1 MDAIQKAIVKRQHI
15 SKRMDINRQ
24 TWSRF
29 QEEVRN
35 HKVLLFGVGACAG
48 ILFENYKDILIEGVI
63 DNDIKK
69 QGFRLDDFVDEA
81 RNTEHGRIEI
91 SSLEVLK
98 DYSADEILILITSTN
113 YYEQMIGQLEA
124 FGVKHY
130 YVALIMEAN
139 KRTEQDCY
147 VTVEDGQ
154 ERLDYIKTCCDE
166 SINDNKIFFYSFGTY
181 SDHGKYITE
190 ALLQIRADVDIV
202 WLVADLRMEVPE
214 GVRKVYIGNW
224 KRYVYEMETSKI
236 WIYNMVVPSYIIKR
250 PEQIYIQTK
259 HWASITLKRFYLDAS
274 TIQDVSANVDNWK
287 YNGEIMDY
295 IITGSDFD
303 TESSRRGFGFKK
315 EVLQIGS
322 PRSDALFRGESYR
335 KKIYNMYHMDEE
347 YRTLIYAPTYRFDKS
362 STDHRHEL
370 RAVELDFDG
379 VRKALEKRFGGSWY
393 IMLRLHPSVAKES
406 NKFQKAGFIVDA
418 SDYVDGEELVAAS
431 DIMISDY
438 SSIMFEPSFV
448 KKPVFLF
455 ATDKETYI
463 DKEYD
468 LLIDYKTLP
477 FPIAES
483 NEELLKNIE
492 FFDEALYEKDLESFL
507 EKYGVHED
515 GHASERAAQFV
526 SELIDKKRM

>member
-1 MDAIQKAIVKRQHI
+1 MDIIQKAIERKQHI
-15 SKRMDINRQ
+15 SPKEDINRQ
-24 TWSRF
+24 SW
-29 QEEVRN
+29 EEFEVKAKS
-35 HKVLLFGVGACAG
+35 HKVLLFGAASCAG
-48 ILFENYKDILIEGVI
+48 IVLETCKNILIEGVI
-63 DNDIKK
+63 DNDVKK
-69 QGFRLDDFVDEA
+69 QGFYLEDFVEEA
-81 RNTEHGRIEI
+81 RNTEYGKLKIAP
-91 SSLEVLK
+91 LEMFEK
-98 DYSADEILILITSTN
+98 YSDEEILVLITSTN
-113 YYEQMIGQLEA
+113 YYWQIMEQLERI
-124 FGVKHY
+124 GIRNY

-139 KRTEQDCY
+139 RRESCRIKSTIEDKNYQLSYARDCCKK
-147 VTVEDGQ
+147 E
-154 ERLDYIKTCCDE
+154 II
-166 SINDNKIFFYSFGTY
+166 SNKILFYSFGTY

-190 ALLQIRADVDIV
+190 ALLRIRLDIDIV
-202 WLVADLRMEVPE
+202 WIVKDLRMEVPR
-214 GVRKVYIGNW
+214 GVRKVYMGNW

-259 HWASITLKRFYLDAS
+259 HWASVTLKRFYLDAA
-274 TIQDVSANVDNWK
+274 TIQNVRENVENWN
-287 YNGEIMDY
+287 YNSEIMDY

-322 PRSDALFRGESYR
+322 PRSDALFRATEYR
-335 KKIYNMYHMDEE
+335 KKIYGVYRMDEE

-362 STDHRHEL
+362 STNHQHEL

-379 VRKALEKRFGGSWY
+379 VREALEKRFGGSWY

-406 NKFQKAGFIVDA
+406 KKFQKSGFIIDA

-438 SSIMFEPSFV
+438 SSIMFEPAFV

-455 ATDKETYI
+455 ATDRETYI

-468 LLIDYKTLP
+468 LLIDYETLP

-492 FFDEALYEKDLESFL
+492 LFDGVSYEKNLEMFM

-526 SELIDKKRM
+526 SALIDGKRM